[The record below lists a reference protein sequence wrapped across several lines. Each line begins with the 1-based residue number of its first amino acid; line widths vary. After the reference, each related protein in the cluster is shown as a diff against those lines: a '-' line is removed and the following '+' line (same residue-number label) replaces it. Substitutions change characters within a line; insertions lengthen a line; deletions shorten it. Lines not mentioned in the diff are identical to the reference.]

1 MTETQTPETAEYQRV
16 FWHSDYRAAAKLVQ
30 RFRHVRCEPWTP
42 KDAAAQEKADQM
54 ATAMAEV
61 FAADCQGF
69 SPAVFIDGSR
79 LPGPQAGNVLM
90 DSPPAGTDE
99 PDDESDADGGLLA

>member
-1 MTETQTPETAEYQRV
+1 MTETQTPETTEYQRV
-16 FWHSDYRAAAKLVQ
+16 FWPSDYRKAARLV
-30 RFRHVRCEPWTP
+30 RNMRHVRCEPWTP
-42 KDAAAQEKADQM
+42 KDAASQAKADQM

-79 LPGPQAGNVLM
+79 LPEDETGTGNVLL
-90 DSPPAGTDE
+90 DSPPASE
-99 PDDESDADGGLLA
+99 DDESDTEGGLLP